1 MDAEGDI
8 IRQMLDLTEKET
20 KMSEKQ
26 RRIVAASIELFAEK
40 GYAGTSTNEIA
51 KKAGVA
57 EGTIFRHYKTKKDLL
72 MAITMPTL
80 IGGVI
85 PFLAQSFV
93 KEVFESEYPDFQSFI
108 REIIVNRFNFAKENG
123 KVIKIYF
130 MELFYHDELRIQ
142 FSEIFMTH
150 VKGQF
155 DQMIDY
161 YKERGEIVDMPNS
174 TIMRALIT
182 NIVGFMLTRFV
193 VMPDVEWDDAKEIDD
208 TVAYIMRGLG
218 K

>member
-85 PFLAQSFV
+85 PFL
-93 KEVFESEYPDFQSFI
+93 
-108 REIIVNRFNFAKENG
+108 
-123 KVIKIYF
+123 
-130 MELFYHDELRIQ
+130 
-142 FSEIFMTH
+142 
-150 VKGQF
+150 
-155 DQMIDY
+155 
-161 YKERGEIVDMPNS
+161 
-174 TIMRALIT
+174 
-182 NIVGFMLTRFV
+182 
-193 VMPDVEWDDAKEIDD
+193 
-208 TVAYIMRGLG
+208 
-218 K
+218 

>member
-51 KKAGVA
+51 KKQ
-57 EGTIFRHYKTKKDLL
+57 ESQKELFLGTIKQKDLL

-108 REIIVNRFNFAKENG
+108 REIIVNRFDFAKENG